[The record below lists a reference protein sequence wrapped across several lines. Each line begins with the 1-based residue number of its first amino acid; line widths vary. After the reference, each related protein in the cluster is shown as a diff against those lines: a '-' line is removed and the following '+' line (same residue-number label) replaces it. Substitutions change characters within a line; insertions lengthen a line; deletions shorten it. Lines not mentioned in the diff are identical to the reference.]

1 MPITLP
7 ATAKALG
14 RTSVVVLTTPP
25 AAGTG
30 IPTTVEI
37 NAGVFLSLHLYT
49 PFNVQPNQNTGEGP
63 RKLGS
68 ESVPTE
74 NGLVTYPAVEC
85 SYSYLPQALGTPGNA
100 ANKAYETLVPGTKR
114 TVVVLNDVDGDQS
127 TVTVGQVA
135 DIYLIDPGVRRKGQT
150 GDSEFDQFNILQSLV
165 GVGGAPVAEDRVL
178 AAT

>member
-30 IPTTVEI
+30 IPTLTEI

-49 PFNVQPNQNTGEGP
+49 PFGVQPSQNTGEGP

-68 ESVPTE
+68 QSVPTE
-74 NGLVTYPAVEC
+74 NGLITYPAVEA
-85 SYSYLPQALGTPGNA
+85 SYSYLPQALATPGNA
-100 ANKAYETLVPGTKR
+100 ANKAYETLIPGTKR
-114 TVVVLNDVDGDQS
+114 TVVWLNDVAGDIS
-127 TVTVGQVA
+127 AVTAGMVA
-135 DIYLIDPGVRRKGQT
+135 DIALMDPGVRRKGST
-150 GDSEFDQFNILQSLV
+150 GDSEFDAFNVLQSLV
-165 GVGGAPVAEDRVL
+165 IVGGALVAEDRVI
-178 AAT
+178 AA